1 MRFLLALALILVS
14 VGFGS
19 RSGAEPLNEAAP
31 GLACPECG
39 TIMDAIQVP
48 EGILAVGER
57 GLIIHG
63 TSGSDWR
70 QLAVPVRRML
80 TAVAEAGN
88 GHLVAVG
95 HDALILENPGIDQA
109 WTVVRINPERDTP
122 LLDIWMAGDGRGLAV
137 GAYGLVLATEDHGR
151 NWSPRQLDPEE
162 PHFYAVREDSEGSLF
177 IVGEFGTVLRSRD
190 QGENWVSLDTG
201 WDGSFF
207 GLRAG
212 PGRLLL
218 YGLEG
223 TVLDS
228 RDGGE
233 SWQRLESGVS
243 SSLYD
248 AVFMPDGRAVVV
260 GADGTV
266 LVESTGNFR
275 RLPSSRRKAFTTV
288 LVSDLDSV
296 LLLGEN
302 GVNRLSLLNGDPVQQ
317 ENRP

>member
-1 MRFLLALALILVS
+1 MRFLLALALVLVS
-14 VGFGS
+14 VGVGS
-19 RSGAEPLNEAAP
+19 RSGAEPLNDAAP

-39 TIMDAIQVP
+39 MITDAIRVSQ
-48 EGILAVGER
+48 GILAVGER
-57 GLIIHG
+57 GLIVHS
-63 TSGSDWR
+63 TSGNDWR

-80 TAVAEAGN
+80 TGVAETGN
-88 GHLVAVG
+88 GHLVAIG
-95 HDALILENPGIDQA
+95 HDALVLNNAGIGQA
-109 WTVVRINPERDTP
+109 WTVVRMDPERDTP
-122 LLDIWMAGDGRGLAV
+122 LLDIWVAGDGRGLAV
-137 GAYGLVLATEDHGR
+137 GAYGLVLETEDHGR
-151 NWSPRQLDPEE
+151 SWSSRQLDPEE
-162 PHFYAVREDSEGSLF
+162 PHFYAVREDSDGALF
-177 IVGEFGTVLRSRD
+177 IIGEFGAVFRSRD
-190 QGENWVSLDTG
+190 NGENWTSLDTG

-207 GLRAG
+207 GLRTI

-223 TVLDS
+223 TILDS

-275 RLPSSRRKAFTTV
+275 LLPASRREAFTTV
-288 LVSDLDSV
+288 MVSDPDSV
-296 LLLGEN
+296 LLFGEN
-302 GVNRLSLLNGDPVQQ
+302 GVNRLSLSNGEVQR
-317 ENRP
+317 ENWP